1 MISKILLFI
10 SGGMLTLGGYFGLV
24 APKAPLIIDAPILNE
39 AQRLQVRLMIE
50 EMVDTRLQAIPNR
63 DVFGAPVEP
72 VAGATFNL
80 SGSGVAAST
89 SVITLQSLTIPQ
101 TGQVLVDADF
111 SDTFYLTLEP
121 GSRSRQEIVSC
132 TTVVQNSGG
141 TATLS
146 GCSRGLSPIP
156 PYTASTTLRFAHGG
170 GTQVIFSDPPQLFE
184 QFVAGENDETI
195 IGLFNFNTSPV
206 IGTATNTYQAA
217 TRLYV
222 DNTAFSGAGTSSFV
236 GGGLVQLAKNE
247 QLALGTASSSVT
259 DGRPLVLAALYST
272 STPGANIVLVGGAG
286 EYFIPITETD
296 GKLNQTFLDLS
307 EDFEFTSAV
316 MTFNNA
322 STTINNATTTILSQ
336 RLVIGTST
344 PNPRFVGV
352 TIASSTYID
361 NGGLGVGRATTTDNN
376 VEIAG
381 DILILGNILAR
392 FYGNNIISTS
402 TTVGALT
409 ATDGAATPI
418 TATCPGGKWAIS
430 GASKFE
436 SGSPAKYA
444 LTSLGPTASTT
455 WRAEYVC
462 IGGGSGC
469 ATSQNVRVIV
479 YCIQP

>member
-10 SGGMLTLGGYFGLV
+10 SGGILTIGGYLGLV
-24 APKAPLIIDAPILNE
+24 GPKEPLIVNAPSFNREEI
-39 AQRLQVRLMIE
+39 RLMVEDFI
-50 EMVDTRLQAIPNR
+50 DYKLQQLPNR

-121 GSRSRQEIVSC
+121 GNRSRQEIVSC

-170 GTQVIFSDPPQLFE
+170 GTQVIFSDPPQLFNE
-184 QFVAGENDETI
+184 FTARSNDETI
-195 IGLFNFNTSPV
+195 TGLFNFNISPV

-259 DGRPLVLAALYST
+259 DGRPLVLASLYST
-272 STPGANIVLVGGAG
+272 STLGANIVLVGGTG
-286 EYFIPITETD
+286 EFYIPITETD
-296 GKLNQTFLDLS
+296 GKLNPDFLDFS
-307 EDFEFTSAV
+307 ENWEFTSATS
-316 MTFNNA
+316 TFSNG
-322 STTINNATTTILSQ
+322 TTTIMS
-336 RLVIGTST
+336 RRFSVGTTT
-344 PNPRFVGV
+344 PNPSFNGI
-352 TIASSTYID
+352 TFASSTYID

-381 DILILGNILAR
+381 DIQIGGTIYASFFRKNV
-392 FYGNNIISTS
+392 IST
-402 TTVGALT
+402 TTSATTALATTDNNATTADAVCPAGFVVFGGGVFSSVGNDYNALV
-409 ATDGAATPI
+409 
-418 TATCPGGKWAIS
+418 
-430 GASKFE
+430 ASYPF
-436 SGSPAKYA
+436 S
-444 LTSLGPTASTT
+444 STT
-455 WRAEYVC
+455 WRGRYHC
-462 IGGGSGC
+462 NRSGGSC
-469 ATSQNVRVIV
+469 ASGQTMRVHA
-479 YCIQP
+479 YCIQD